1 MATWCGRAGELPSDK
16 PSVHLLVDASVDH
29 SAARWVAAGCEEE
42 GVPLAWD
49 EGTGDADTLARQAS
63 TRSRLEVGV
72 GVDPLGGAVA
82 LAKIPQRAYVV
93 EGGSDPATL
102 RHLGQC
108 AARLAKG
115 EPVPR
120 KAPPGAESP
129 KEMPPPGGGAGTG
142 DLAAFPGEEAQVR
155 LLTEA
160 VLRALAE
167 RPGGRDGSA

>member
-120 KAPPGAESP
+120 KAPPGAEVGVAARPEDS
-129 KEMPPPGGGAGTG
+129 EIGAAPSRSFPEG
-142 DLAAFPGEEAQVR
+142 DGRTR
-155 LLTEA
+155 LLVEA
-160 VLRALAE
+160 VLKALAE